1 MDSTITRA
9 FSVLA
14 DIENVADEDWVEKG
28 KNGETVEANMEDL
41 IFHQPLVRQ
50 GASTMKSPDD
60 IKNWFKIYTDR
71 NKKWAATDWKNEK

>member
-1 MDSTITRA
+1 M
-9 FSVLA
+9 
-14 DIENVADEDWVEKG
+14 EKG